1 MHGGRHDPALVRRAA
16 DGTLHTHAFA
26 KVNLY
31 LHVLGRLVDG
41 YHNLESL
48 VTFADVGDD
57 LSFQPGAVLALAM
70 NGSFAAQLA
79 GEGDNLILKAARL
92 FAESF
97 PDARLGAFHLTK
109 NLPVASGIGGGS
121 SDAAAALRL
130 LAYANS
136 MPLDDARIMACAQS
150 LGADVPVCLMGEP
163 RIMRGIGHDLDPPL
177 MVGEDKPVLLINP
190 GVPVSS
196 RDVFTAL
203 GLIPGQNREDA
214 VQPPLD
220 VAMPVL
226 DLLRQTRNDLEAAAL
241 ALAPAIG
248 MALTALR
255 AAPECRFARMSGS
268 GATCFAVFDTPD
280 DAQRVAQSLKRDYPH
295 WWIARGRLRM
305 PAQFG

>member
-16 DGTLHTHAFA
+16 DGTLHARALA
-26 KVNLY
+26 KINLY
-31 LHVLGRLVDG
+31 LHVLGRRADG
-41 YHNLESL
+41 YHTLESL

-57 LSFQPGAVLALAM
+57 LSFQPGAALALAV
-70 NGSFAAQLA
+70 NGSFAAELA

-92 FAESF
+92 FAVAF

-130 LAYANS
+130 LAHANS

-163 RIMRGIGHDLDPPL
+163 RIMRGIGHDLAPAL
-177 MVGEDKPVLLINP
+177 MAGEAQPALLVNP
-190 GVPVSS
+190 AVPVSS

-203 GLIPGQNREDA
+203 GLKPGQNRQDA
-214 VQPPLD
+214 AQPPLD
-220 VAMPVL
+220 AAMPVL
-226 DLLRQTRNDLEAAAL
+226 DLLAQRRNDLEAAAI
-241 ALAPAIG
+241 ALAPSIG
-248 MALTALR
+248 TVLATLR

-268 GATCFAVFDTPD
+268 GATCFALFDTLD
-280 DAQRVAQSLKRDYPH
+280 DAQKVAQSLKRAYPH
-295 WWIARGRLRM
+295 WWIAHGRMRI
-305 PAQFG
+305 PAQVG